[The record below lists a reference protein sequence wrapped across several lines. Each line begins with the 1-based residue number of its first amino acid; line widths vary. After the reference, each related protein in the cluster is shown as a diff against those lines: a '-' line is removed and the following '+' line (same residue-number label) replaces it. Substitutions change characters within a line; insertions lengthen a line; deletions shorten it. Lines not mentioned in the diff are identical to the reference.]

1 MIKFENVHIRYDSG
15 ITLRDLNFE
24 INSKEFVYLFGPSGS
39 GKTSV
44 LNMIYMDLFPNEG
57 QVIVLGKESSYVKRR
72 DIAKIRQQIGMMFQE
87 PRLLSDRDIYSNIA
101 IPLELF
107 GYKSNEVRQKVNR
120 TVDELGIRSRL
131 SHFPIELSAGELQKV
146 ALARAMVNTPGIL
159 LVDEPTAHLD
169 PVASDEVMKAL
180 WQIHGKGT
188 TVLIATH
195 EERLIKDEPARTISM
210 HGGEIIQDRP
220 L

>member
-1 MIKFENVHIRYDSG
+1 
-15 ITLRDLNFE
+15 
-24 INSKEFVYLFGPSGS
+24 
-39 GKTSV
+39 
-44 LNMIYMDLFPNEG
+44 
-57 QVIVLGKESSYVKRR
+57 
-72 DIAKIRQQIGMMFQE
+72 
-87 PRLLSDRDIYSNIA
+87 
-101 IPLELF
+101 
-107 GYKSNEVRQKVNR
+107 
-120 TVDELGIRSRL
+120 VDELGIRSRL